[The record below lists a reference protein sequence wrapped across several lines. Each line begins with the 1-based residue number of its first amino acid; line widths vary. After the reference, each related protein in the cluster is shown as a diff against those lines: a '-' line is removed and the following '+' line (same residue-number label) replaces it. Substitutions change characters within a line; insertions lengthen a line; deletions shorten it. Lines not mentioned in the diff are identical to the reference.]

1 MFFERKS
8 SLMQGMSKKLEKQS
22 SKIAKDDFDSHL
34 ERVGQYKDRKSFI
47 LIFEYFAPRVKSFL
61 MNNKIDASLAEEI
74 TQDVFLTLWRKAQQ
88 YDSSKAAAS
97 TWIFT
102 IARNRRIDFIRKHS
116 RVSYQEDEQLLSYL
130 DEEDESADAVDFVEQ
145 KQQRLLLKEAFKEL
159 PKEQSLL
166 IKKSFFENKSHSEI
180 AKEIQ
185 LPLGTVK
192 SRIRLAMN
200 KLRGLINDEIL

>member
-1 MFFERKS
+1 
-8 SLMQGMSKKLEKQS
+8 MQGMSKKLEKQS
-22 SKIAKDDFDSHL
+22 SDIAKDDFDSHL

-102 IARNRRIDFIRKHS
+102 ISRNRRIDFIRKHS
-116 RVSYQEDEQLLSYL
+116 RLSYQEDEQLLSYL